1 MTATDE
7 VTSRSEHP
15 LPWTSASFHMG
26 MNRGYL
32 RLVFWYM
39 CVCVCVCV
47 CCFVLFLQ
55 ALGSKDQKD

>member
-32 RLVFWYM
+32 RLVFWCVCM

-47 CCFVLFLQ
+47 CVLLCFVFASPGQ
-55 ALGSKDQKD
+55 